1 MADMEFWDKTDF
13 SYSVAGDDH
22 EIELQVYIDA
32 ECERSRT
39 LVASFQVDSMEMIES
54 ARIPL
59 SPGKNHVP
67 FLQTVRIVKPL
78 VWRPRGSSG
87 QPLFYHFSVVFHEHG
102 TPCHTIEKRAG
113 IRFVE
118 PRQRGKMFRINGEA
132 LPLTGCEPDFTLE
145 EEALSAAL
153 SGNFVRLADTDPEL
167 EMKLDRCC
175 VSGLVAALELTGKTG
190 LEKLNP
196 RPGICFYTAG
206 SGSPGEKLY
215 RREKQNALFPF
226 FSHDELN
233 LWLKNS

>member
-13 SYSVAGDDH
+13 SYSIAGDDR

-32 ECERSRT
+32 ECECSRT

-59 SPGKNHVP
+59 VRGKNHVP

-118 PRQRGKMFRINGEA
+118 PRQRGKMFRINGEL
-132 LPLTGCEPDFTLE
+132 LPLTGYVHGGCSPIGMKKPLPTFIFESALLYDYIYVSAGVRGLQIRIAPQALIDFI
-145 EEALSAAL
+145 AA
-153 SGNFVRLADTDPEL
+153 
-167 EMKLDRCC
+167 
-175 VSGLVAALELTGKTG
+175 
-190 LEKLNP
+190 
-196 RPGICFYTAG
+196 GIY
-206 SGSPGEKLY
+206 PL
-215 RREKQNALFPF
+215 
-226 FSHDELN
+226 
-233 LWLKNS
+233 